1 MQKQNNNHVLFL
13 ENVNKE
19 YGEKIVLDNIDLA
32 VSENE
37 FCILVGHSGCGKST
51 LLRLILGQEKISS
64 GRILM
69 EGKEI
74 FSPSPERGIVYQK
87 YSLFPHLTVLE
98 NIMIGKQLPLPFWK
112 GIFIKKAAQKEAMH
126 YLESV
131 HLAEHAEKYPYQLSG
146 GMQQRVAIVQA
157 LIKNPKILLMDEPL
171 GALDPGTRE
180 VMQVLILQLWKE
192 HNMTIFFVT
201 HDLEEAVFL
210 GTRILVLSKYYTD
223 GRRNDKELMRGARIV
238 ADYPLKKHKPSSTK
252 VKESGEFGRFIQ
264 KIRYDGFDPEK
275 LQHVTQFNLEH
286 SDSFQ
291 TLTDDEKKICQGS
304 DLRDRL

>member
-1 MQKQNNNHVLFL
+1 MKIKDMQKQNNNHVLFL
-13 ENVNKE
+13 EDVNKE
-19 YGEKIVLDNIDLA
+19 YEEKIVLDNIDLA
-32 VSENE
+32 ISENE

-64 GRILM
+64 GRIIM

-98 NIMIGKQLPLPFWK
+98 NIMIGRQLPLPFWK
-112 GIFIKKAAQKEAMH
+112 GIFIKKAARKEAMH

-131 HLAEHAEKYPYQLSG
+131 QLAEHAKKYPYQLSG

-157 LIKNPKILLMDEPL
+157 LIKKPKIMLMDEPF

-210 GTRILVLSKYYTD
+210 GTRILVLSQYYTD
-223 GRRNDKELMRGARIV
+223 GRSNDKKIKRGAKIV
-238 ADYPLKKHKPSSTK
+238 ADYPLKKQPSSTK

-291 TLTDDEKKICQGS
+291 TLTDDEKKIC
-304 DLRDRL
+304 R

>member
-1 MQKQNNNHVLFL
+1 MQKQNNNHVLL
-13 ENVNKE
+13 IEDVNKE
-19 YGEKIVLDNIDLA
+19 YDEKIVLDNIDLA

-64 GRILM
+64 GRIIM

-98 NIMIGKQLPLPFWK
+98 NIMLGRQLSLPFWK
-112 GIFIKKAAQKEAMH
+112 GIFIKKAARKEAMH

-131 HLAEHAEKYPYQLSG
+131 QLAEHAEKYPYQLSG

-157 LIKNPKILLMDEPL
+157 LIKKPKIMLMDEPF

-210 GTRILVLSKYYTD
+210 GTRILVLSQYYTD
-223 GRRNDKELMRGARIV
+223 GRNNNKQFNRGARIV
-238 ADYPLKKHKPSSTK
+238 ADYPLKKQPSSTK

-291 TLTDDEKKICQGS
+291 TLTDDEKKICQ
-304 DLRDRL
+304 